1 MESNL
6 KSNEKV
12 LDNLNNS
19 SDKVTKSLSKPKA
32 EQLRRNLTSLNDKWK
47 EIILLIEKRQNQIA
61 KGVLQATDVVSVLS
75 LSSKLL

>member
-61 KGVLQATDVVSVLS
+61 KGMLQATDVVSVLS

>member
-75 LSSKLL
+75 LFS

>member
-6 KSNEKV
+6 KSNQKV

-19 SDKVTKSLSKPKA
+19 SDKVIKSLSKPKA

-47 EIILLIEKRQNQIA
+47 EIILLLEKRQNQIA
-61 KGVLQATDVVSVLS
+61 KGMLMYRYMRII
-75 LSSKLL
+75 